1 MNEKKITAEG
11 IISEA
16 LSCGDTLAGSQFPL
30 HIFPAKFQ
38 DIARTTSNCLGYPLD
53 FIAGSMLFVMSVAV
67 GNTYSVKVKE
77 GWTECAILYLAIVG
91 KAGTNKSHP
100 MSFAMRPLFDHDVKE
115 HRKFKTLFAE
125 YQELLSLSKTE
136 RENRGVNETPTAPSL
151 KKFVVSDI
159 TQEGLAYIHE
169 QNKQGICLY
178 VDELKTWTNNFNRYS
193 KGSEEQF
200 WLSNFSGKPII
211 VDRRSNEH
219 SISVRKSFISVIG
232 SIQFHQ
238 LCDLAKGDKSDNGFI
253 DRILFVVPCDLQKRY
268 WSNDELPQHINILWG
283 NLIGELIDIDCALD
297 ENDDPTPVELIY
309 NPEAKARLYEW
320 QRHNTDLCNT
330 ELNERLVGIYSK
342 LEIYISRFSLLLQL
356 IGWVCGKSAKDCIEQ
371 PSIDGAIELV
381 EYFRHTA
388 QRVQSI
394 ISNPTAQLSETQ
406 QMVVETLPET
416 FTTAEGVVI
425 AARNN
430 IPERTFKEFVN
441 RNQGLLF
448 RKIKHGVY
456 AKIEY

>member
-11 IISEA
+11 IISDA
-16 LSCGDTLAGSQFPL
+16 LSCGDMLAGSQFPL

-38 DIARTTSNCLGYPLD
+38 DIARTTRNCLGYPLD
-53 FIAGSMLFVMSVAV
+53 FIAGSMLFVMSVTV

-136 RENRGVNETPTAPSL
+136 RENRGVNEMPTAPSL

-169 QNKQGICLY
+169 QNKRGICLY
-178 VDELKTWTNNFNRYS
+178 VDELKTWINNFNRYS

-232 SIQFHQ
+232 SIQFQQ

-253 DRILFVVPCDLQKRY
+253 DRILFVLPGDLQKRY
-268 WSNDELPQHINILWG
+268 WSDDGYRTTFIRSGTLW
-283 NLIGELIDIDCALD
+283 
-297 ENDDPTPVELIY
+297 
-309 NPEAKARLYEW
+309 
-320 QRHNTDLCNT
+320 
-330 ELNERLVGIYSK
+330 
-342 LEIYISRFSLLLQL
+342 
-356 IGWVCGKSAKDCIEQ
+356 
-371 PSIDGAIELV
+371 
-381 EYFRHTA
+381 
-388 QRVQSI
+388 
-394 ISNPTAQLSETQ
+394 
-406 QMVVETLPET
+406 
-416 FTTAEGVVI
+416 
-425 AARNN
+425 
-430 IPERTFKEFVN
+430 
-441 RNQGLLF
+441 
-448 RKIKHGVY
+448 
-456 AKIEY
+456 